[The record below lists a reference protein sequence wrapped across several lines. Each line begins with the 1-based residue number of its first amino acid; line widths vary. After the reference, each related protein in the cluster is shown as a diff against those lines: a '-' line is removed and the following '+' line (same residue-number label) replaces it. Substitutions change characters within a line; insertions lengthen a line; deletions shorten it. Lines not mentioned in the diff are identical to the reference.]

1 MKKLITLSSILI
13 LGLALVVASALSR
26 KASAAGKS
34 RTTQGIVVN
43 QHHDGTLAV
52 VDTQVTKLQ
61 GKWCCCAGT
70 NGPECTWVDDDSECA
85 PCIP

>member
-34 RTTQGIVVN
+34 RTTQGIVVRRP
-43 QHHDGTLAV
+43 DAAMVLV
-52 VDTQVTKLQ
+52 
-61 GKWCCCAGT
+61 
-70 NGPECTWVDDDSECA
+70 P
-85 PCIP
+85 